1 MSKTADLS
9 HQRIDAFVAA
19 VNAAERES
27 MPFEDVPEACRRKEI
42 DLYGWHSGWCDWQI
56 VPSGNVEWLAGV
68 ESRLPFRLPPTF
80 RSLISRYSFPPFEI
94 GPIKFLSVGAEE
106 THTEFRFAVFADR
119 FMSPFLFKS
128 GFLQFARPAGGSYDP
143 VCFDF
148 RASARKSEP
157 AVVCIDHEEILCNER
172 IRVTESLSP
181 SFYLLIE
188 EFTRRLQSGGAP

>member
-1 MSKTADLS
+1 MR
-9 HQRIDAFVAA
+9 Q
-19 VNAAERES
+19 NANPCHSR
-27 MPFEDVPEACRRKEI
+27 MFRRPVEEKRY
-42 DLYGWHSGWCDWQI
+42 DLYGWHPDGAIGKSFSGK
-56 VPSGNVEWLAGV
+56 EWLAGV
-68 ESRLPFRLPPTF
+68 ESRLTFRLPPTF